1 MWTLYEPIH
10 AISYFAAEARAEFE
24 QAGLRGFWRGYFAGR
39 AAPLGAIGPAPVVG
53 LFNTFAPSMVERALP
68 AVWDLVSP
76 AEALAARSRG
86 AACRARRRGRCPG
99 SVPRSPTCSRRS
111 WRRTNQPVTLLGAAN
126 LALPEPDDP
135 HARLWQ
141 ACTSLREHRG
151 DGHVAALVAVG
162 ATGAD
167 IVVLRC
173 GIGWDRAVHQP
184 ARGWSDEDWLAATV
198 QARSPGATQT
208 PMAKPPKPA
217 ERSWPR
223 PRRSRTRRRRRRG
236 RCSLPERYREVRAQ
250 SEHARPRLPGAFS
263 RGHTDRRPSALGR
276 RERPRVPRSVNQAD
290 WRLPLVARHSSA
302 RLVVAQLR

>member
-1 MWTLYEPIH
+1 MQPTTLARAMWTLYEPIH
-10 AISYFAAEARAEFE
+10 AITYFAAEARAEFE

-39 AAPLGAIGPAPVVG
+39 AAPLGAIDAAPVVG
-53 LFNTFAPSMVERALP
+53 LFNSFAPSMVERALP

-86 AACRARRRGRCPG
+86 AAAVLAGIVDAREAARLADLLAPIVAAHKPAGHA
-99 SVPRSPTCSRRS
+99 
-111 WRRTNQPVTLLGAAN
+111 LGAAN

-173 GIGWDRAVHQP
+173 GMGWDRAVHQP
-184 ARGWSDEDWLAATV
+184 ARGWSDEDWLAAT
-198 QARSPGATQT
+198 
-208 PMAKPPKPA
+208 
-217 ERSWPR
+217 
-223 PRRSRTRRRRRRG
+223 
-236 RCSLPERYREVRAQ
+236 
-250 SEHARPRLPGAFS
+250 
-263 RGHTDRRPSALGR
+263 
-276 RERPRVPRSVNQAD
+276 
-290 WRLPLVARHSSA
+290 A
-302 RLVVAQLR
+302 RLVRRELLDADGKATEAGRAVVAEAEEITNQAAASPWEVLAPGEVLEVARSLSIPAHACRELSPEVTPIGDLRLWDVENDPEYLDP

>member
-1 MWTLYEPIH
+1 MSRSTPSRILPP
-10 AISYFAAEARAEFE
+10 RPGAEFE

-39 AAPLGAIGPAPVVG
+39 AAPLGAIDPAPVVG
-53 LFNTFAPSMVERALP
+53 LFNSFAPPMVERALP

-86 AACRARRRGRCPG
+86 AATVLAGVVDAREAARLADLLAPIVAAHKPAGHA
-99 SVPRSPTCSRRS
+99 
-111 WRRTNQPVTLLGAAN
+111 LGAAN

-173 GIGWDRAVHQP
+173 GMGWDRAVHQP
-184 ARGWSDEDWLAATV
+184 ARGWSDEDWLAAT
-198 QARSPGATQT
+198 
-208 PMAKPPKPA
+208 
-217 ERSWPR
+217 
-223 PRRSRTRRRRRRG
+223 
-236 RCSLPERYREVRAQ
+236 
-250 SEHARPRLPGAFS
+250 
-263 RGHTDRRPSALGR
+263 
-276 RERPRVPRSVNQAD
+276 
-290 WRLPLVARHSSA
+290 A
-302 RLVVAQLR
+302 RLVRRELLDADGKATEAGRAVVAEAEEITNQAAAPPWEVLAPGEVLEVARSLSMPAHACRELSPDVTPIGDLRLWDVENDPEYLDP